1 MTEIFQIIDG
11 TKEFHGVKAITKV
24 NFSLLKGE
32 IHSLLGENG
41 AGKSTMTKVAA
52 GVYQLSSGSFVFEG
66 KETTFI
72 NPSEAIN
79 NGVVMVFQEN
89 GLVPNMTV
97 SQNIYLGEENFFN
110 SLAKLNIKAS
120 RFLQS
125 LNLMLTQICLY
136 RSLGQHKNRW

>member
-1 MTEIFQIIDG
+1 MTKIFQIIDG

-66 KETTFI
+66 KAE
-72 NPSEAIN
+72 
-79 NGVVMVFQEN
+79 
-89 GLVPNMTV
+89 LVEIR
-97 SQNIYLGEENFFN
+97 SSKI
-110 SLAKLNIKAS
+110 KLIV
-120 RFLQS
+120 
-125 LNLMLTQICLY
+125 C
-136 RSLGQHKNRW
+136 